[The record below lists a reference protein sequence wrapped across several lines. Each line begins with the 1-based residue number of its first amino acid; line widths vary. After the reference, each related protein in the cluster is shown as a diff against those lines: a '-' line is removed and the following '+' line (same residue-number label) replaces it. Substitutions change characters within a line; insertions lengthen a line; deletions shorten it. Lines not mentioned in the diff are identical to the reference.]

1 MHRELYML
9 YIYKFVALHFVDVV
23 SWSCQVNFSSNRAVK
38 ISEKIILKLENL
50 VTSIIIALFFFFFM
64 DFWKITGKCITV
76 STFAKGFDTVFS
88 KTRNSSSKRKTLC
101 YQKPEIQFPFPFID
115 NHGRNTS
122 FRAIKFPR
130 VRNIF
135 SFLDSRW
142 KMIGAAW
149 LGWERVRNSK
159 RGKRDQEN
167 SLYS

>member
-1 MHRELYML
+1 MNCTYCTFTSL
-9 YIYKFVALHFVDVV
+9 LHFVDVV
-23 SWSCQVNFSSNRAVK
+23 SWSCQVNFNSNRAVK
-38 ISEKIILKLENL
+38 FLKKLFWNWKIWWRRSLLLCSFFFHGFLENYRKMYYCSNVCERL
-50 VTSIIIALFFFFFM
+50 WHSFFP
-64 DFWKITGKCITV
+64 
-76 STFAKGFDTVFS
+76 

>member
-9 YIYKFVALHFVDVV
+9 YIYKFVALYFVDVV
-23 SWSCQVNFSSNRAVK
+23 SWSCQVNFNSNRAVK
-38 ISEKIILKLENL
+38 FLKKLFWNWKIWWRRSLLL
-50 VTSIIIALFFFFFM
+50 CSFFFM

-76 STFAKGFDTVFS
+76 PTFAKGFDTVFS

-159 RGKRDQEN
+159 RGKRNQEN